1 MSGQD
6 TPRSVAEGFA
16 KDLIRLLNTT
26 VCDDAYIG
34 IVERPFDGTVSFGTG
49 LWPGTAVQNIRMRTV
64 GDCACWL
71 RISGLLFLDPAGYLT
86 VSKSAYVVLAGDP
99 AVELFHY
106 DYERDKADYPDAHM
120 QVFAGGD
127 AWDELLIASGKR
139 ADSLS
144 KLHLPVGGKRY
155 RPALE
160 DILESLIAEGILE
173 PKPGWERVLDDS
185 RAEFR
190 RRQLKAAIRRDPDTA
205 MAALQALGY
214 KIVEPDRSADV
225 LEFRKPSKLRKQR
238 GRGQRL

>member
-1 MSGQD
+1 MSGQN

-16 KDLIRLLNTT
+16 KDLIRLLNST
-26 VCDDAYIG
+26 VCEDAYVG
-34 IVERPFDGTVSFGTG
+34 TVERSFDDTVSFGTG
-49 LWPGTAVQNIRMRTV
+49 LWPGTAAQNVRMRTV
-64 GDCACWL
+64 GDCPCWL

-86 VSKSAYVVLAGDP
+86 VSKSAYMVLAGDP
-99 AVELFHY
+99 PVELFHY
-106 DYERDKADYPDAHM
+106 DYERDKPHYPDAHM
-120 QVFAGGD
+120 QVSASGD
-127 AWDELLIASGKR
+127 TWEELLIASGKR

-173 PKPGWERVLDDS
+173 PKSGWERVLEDS

-205 MAALQALGY
+205 VAALQALGY
-214 KIVEPDRSADV
+214 KIVEPDRSAEV
-225 LEFRKPSKLRKQR
+225 LEFKRPSKSRWRR
-238 GRGQRL
+238 GRGQRS